1 VHYCHCAQ
9 QLKLDKQRFDALN
22 TQNQEQPSHEKESDV
37 MAADE
42 SKFAPVESTPVYI
55 KVAEAI
61 EEEIVSGR
69 IQPGERI
76 GTEAD
81 LCTAFGVNR
90 STVREGIRQLE
101 QSGMI
106 RRDKSR
112 QLVASIPRYDN
123 LATRVS
129 RALILHKTTFQE
141 VWEASLTLEPAIAAN
156 AAELA
161 NEEEIALITRNI
173 EESSAAIGDPEQV
186 SKLDSE
192 FHSLVAK
199 AGKNRVLQLA
209 REPVALLFDPSLKI
223 IMEHIDV
230 SAQRNHDAHVQI
242 FQAIRDRDPEK
253 ARSWCAKHIMDW
265 RRGYQQTGRN
275 LNDPIGQSV
284 VAGMTQGN
292 AYKG

>member
-1 VHYCHCAQ
+1 MA
-9 QLKLDKQRFDALN
+9 KK
-22 TQNQEQPSHEKESDV
+22 SDV
-37 MAADE
+37 MAPNS

-76 GTEAD
+76 GTEAE
-81 LCTAFGVNR
+81 LGKAFGVNR

-112 QLVASIPRYDN
+112 QLVASIPQYEN

-129 RALILHKTTFQE
+129 RALILHKATFQE
-141 VWEASLTLEPAIAAN
+141 VWEASLVLEPAIAAS

-161 NEEEIALITRNI
+161 TDEEITLIARNI
-173 EESSAAIGDPEQV
+173 EESSAAIDDIQTFSQV
-186 SKLDSE
+186 DSE
-192 FHSLVAK
+192 FHTLVAK

-209 REPVALLFDPSLKI
+209 REPVALLFDHSLKVI
-223 IMEHIDV
+223 LENIEV

-242 FQAIRDRDPEK
+242 FEAIRDKDPEK
-253 ARSWCAKHIMDW
+253 AQSWSAKHIVDW
-265 RRGYQQTGRN
+265 RRGYQQAGRN

-284 VAGMTQGN
+284 VAGLTQGN
-292 AYKG
+292 AYKN

>member
-1 VHYCHCAQ
+1 MT
-9 QLKLDKQRFDALN
+9 KK
-22 TQNQEQPSHEKESDV
+22 SDG
-37 MAADE
+37 MAPDG

-81 LCTAFGVNR
+81 LCAAFGVNR

-141 VWEASLTLEPAIAAN
+141 VWEASLTLEPAIAAA

-161 NEEEIALITRNI
+161 TEEEIALITRNI
-173 EESSAAIGDPEQV
+173 EESSAAIGDLQQV
-186 SKLDSE
+186 SRLDSE

-209 REPVALLFDPSLKI
+209 REPVALLFDHSLKI
-223 IMEHIDV
+223 ILENIEV

-242 FQAIRDRDPEK
+242 FQAIRDQDPEK
-253 ARSWCAKHIMDW
+253 ARSWCAKHIVDW
-265 RRGYQQTGRN
+265 RRGYKQTGRN
-275 LNDPIGQSV
+275 LDDPIGQSV

-292 AYKG
+292 AYKS

>member
-1 VHYCHCAQ
+1 MV
-9 QLKLDKQRFDALN
+9 KK
-22 TQNQEQPSHEKESDV
+22 PDV
-37 MAADE
+37 AAPDE
-42 SKFAPVESTPVYI
+42 SKFAPVQSTPVYI

-81 LCTAFGVNR
+81 LCKAFAVNR

-112 QLVASIPRYDN
+112 QLVASIPQYDN

-141 VWEASLTLEPAIAAN
+141 VWEASLTLEPAIAAS

-161 NEEEIALITRNI
+161 TEEEIALITRNI
-173 EESSAAIGDPEQV
+173 EESSAALGDIQKFSQV
-186 SKLDSE
+186 DSA
-192 FHSLVAK
+192 FHTLVAK

-209 REPVALLFDPSLKI
+209 REPVALLFDHSLKI
-223 IMEHIDV
+223 ILESVEI
-230 SAQRNHDAHVQI
+230 SAQRNHEAHVQI
-242 FQAIRDRDPEK
+242 FEAIRDKDADK

-265 RRGYQQTGRN
+265 RRGYLQTGRN
-275 LNDPIGQSV
+275 LNDPIGQAV

-292 AYKG
+292 AYKS

>member
-1 VHYCHCAQ
+1 MTKKTDVVAP
-9 QLKLDKQRFDALN
+9 DDA
-22 TQNQEQPSHEKESDV
+22 
-37 MAADE
+37 
-42 SKFAPVESTPVYI
+42 KFAPVASTPVYI

-69 IQPGERI
+69 ILPGERI

-81 LCTAFGVNR
+81 LCKAFGVNR

-141 VWEASLTLEPAIAAN
+141 VWEASLTLEPAIAAT

-161 NEEEIALITRNI
+161 TEEEIALITRNI
-173 EESSAAIGDPEQV
+173 AESSAAIGDLQQV
-186 SKLDSE
+186 SRLDSE

-209 REPVALLFDPSLKI
+209 REPVALLFDHSLKI
-223 IMEHIDV
+223 ILEHIGV

-242 FQAIRDRDPEK
+242 FHAIRDKDPEK
-253 ARSWCAKHIMDW
+253 ARSWCAKHIEDW
-265 RRGYQQTGRN
+265 RRGYKQTGRN

-292 AYKG
+292 AYKS